1 LNDCTE
7 RVKCKKRLPAGLCCA
22 VVFFVTLWASA
33 GGTVT
38 SWNDLKPVEKEELIG
53 IASKGR
59 YLEGRFEDSVT
70 MDRWRG
76 FPLKKYSYLSAKWGR
91 LYVVLLDPTGEQAA
105 RWVVNAV
112 VQIHSGY
119 NHALAVSLAQYIRKE
134 SGFQFPV
141 AGFVDEQKAGLYLF
155 YDGIAV
161 KTLKQLFP
169 GKPMEFTVP
178 GNAEITDAIQI
189 YVCNLPAS
197 DIRGTGYQA
206 RPASISVEEFQKSLP
221 IRGKTQWNPD
231 VIRQA
236 YQAAWR
242 SEKNELISK
251 FLETY
256 PTGRF
261 P

>member
-1 LNDCTE
+1 LNGWTE
-7 RVKCKKRLPAGLCCA
+7 RINCKKRLPAGLCCA
-22 VVFFVTLWASA
+22 IVLFVAFRA
-33 GGTVT
+33 YAEGTFT
-38 SWNDLKPVEKEELIG
+38 SWNDLKPVEKEELIS

-70 MDRWRG
+70 IDRWRG

-105 RWVVNAV
+105 RWVVSAV
-112 VQIHSGY
+112 VRVHGGY
-119 NHALAVSLAQYIRKE
+119 NHALAVSLARYIRKE

-141 AGFVDEQKAGLYLF
+141 AGFVDEQTEGLYLF

-169 GKPMEFTVP
+169 GKPMEFKVP
-178 GNAEITDAIQI
+178 DNAEITDAIQT
-189 YVCNLPAS
+189 YVCNLPES
-197 DIRGTGYQA
+197 DIRATGYQA
-206 RPASISVEEFQKSLP
+206 RPASISVEEFQKSRP
-221 IRGKTQWNPD
+221 VRGKTQWNPD

-236 YQAAWR
+236 YQAAWH
-242 SEKNELISK
+242 SENNELIWK
-251 FLETY
+251 FLKTY
-256 PTGRF
+256 PIGRF